1 MTKNEI
7 AWGEDILA
15 LIKNLQFVAS
25 GPAPDDA
32 GGEALRC
39 VVGMGPAEE
48 GALFEVALYGAEG
61 GQLASGDAMGDLD
74 VLEGHCGRVSGVSKV
89 FRMVRRGKG

>member
-32 GGEALRC
+32 GLEALRG
-39 VVGMGPAEE
+39 VVGMVPAED
-48 GALFEVALYGAEG
+48 GALF
-61 GQLASGDAMGDLD
+61 
-74 VLEGHCGRVSGVSKV
+74 
-89 FRMVRRGKG
+89 